1 MSVVGNQYI
10 DTFLTAGLGCHRVH
24 HVLPSQ
30 RSGFAN
36 IVSEHAVK
44 EVCKEYK
51 MPWGP
56 TKNFILHRLPGLF
69 SFYMFA
75 PGRLPGGEV
84 PGFAGVLKEAFSK
97 DALISVVSFIWYGF
111 IGVGSI

>member
-1 MSVVGNQYI
+1 
-10 DTFLTAGLGCHRVH
+10 
-24 HVLPSQ
+24 
-30 RSGFAN
+30 
-36 IVSEHAVK
+36 
-44 EVCKEYK
+44 
-51 MPWGP
+51 MPWKP

-84 PGFAGVLKEAFSK
+84 PGIVGVLKEAFSY
-97 DALISVVSFIWYGF
+97 DALVSVVSFIWYGF